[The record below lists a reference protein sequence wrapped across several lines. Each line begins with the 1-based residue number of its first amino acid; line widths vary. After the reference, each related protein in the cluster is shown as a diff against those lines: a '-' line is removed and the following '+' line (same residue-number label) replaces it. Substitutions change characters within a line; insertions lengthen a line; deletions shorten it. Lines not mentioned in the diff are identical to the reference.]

1 MFQINIIGLDNLTQ
15 SHSDDDVTAAVEQ
28 VAHEFA
34 LNIAERTTLTSK
46 LGSFHWHLRKPTE
59 PRGVLEV
66 TYWPKRLQLQI
77 EIHQNRKQA
86 WNVGVSIPFAEAVAK
101 QLGLTTMPPTDE

>member
-15 SHSDDDVTAAVEQ
+15 SHSDGDIISTVEQ
-28 VAHEFA
+28 VAQDFK
-34 LNIAERTTLTSK
+34 LTIAERTTLTSK
-46 LGSFHWHLRKPTE
+46 FGSVHWHLRKPTE

-86 WNVGVSIPFAEAVAK
+86 WNVGVSVPFAEAVAK
-101 QLGLTTMPPTDE
+101 QLGLTVTPPTDE